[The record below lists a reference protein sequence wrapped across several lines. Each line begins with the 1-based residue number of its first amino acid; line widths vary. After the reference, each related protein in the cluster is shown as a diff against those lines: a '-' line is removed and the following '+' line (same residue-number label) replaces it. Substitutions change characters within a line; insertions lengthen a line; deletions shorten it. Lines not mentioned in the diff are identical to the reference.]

1 MLDSCSHLVTCT
13 WCVIQKKK
21 KLRRGTTS
29 KKHIVEETYFFVSK
43 KLIQR
48 WLTQV
53 QSEEI
58 IDHKSVKKEIYFLL
72 KKVNNV
78 DRSFEL

>member
-1 MLDSCSHLVTCT
+1 MHLMCNS
-13 WCVIQKKK
+13 KKK
-21 KLRRGTTS
+21 ILRLGTTS